1 MQIRNSITLIGH
13 VGQNP
18 EVINDKNGNE
28 FVRFSLATNDTYTD
42 RDGKRIKNTEWHTI
56 MVFGKQVEYIKN
68 NVTKGE
74 MLAVSGMLRYRN
86 WTDKLEQK
94 RTSAAIHLETY
105 SFLTAKK
112 EMSETA
118 A

>member
-1 MQIRNSITLIGH
+1 MQIRNSITLIGN

-18 EVINDKNGNE
+18 EVINAKNGNE
-28 FVRFSLATNDTYTD
+28 FLRFSLATNDRYTD
-42 RDGKRIKNTEWHTI
+42 RDGKRIERTEWHTV

-74 MLAVSGMLRYRN
+74 MLAVSGVLRYSN

-94 RTSAAIHLETY
+94 RTSAAIHLESYT
-105 SFLTAKK
+105 FLSSKK
-112 EMSETA
+112 ELAEVA